1 MAISRGI
8 FWSYFAVLPFSILYI
23 ELLERRREL
32 FVMRKIKKKGYY
44 LEASGRHV
52 YKATEEYKGII
63 WK

>member
-1 MAISRGI
+1 
-8 FWSYFAVLPFSILYI
+8 
-23 ELLERRREL
+23 
-32 FVMRKIKKKGYY
+32 MRKIKKKGYY